1 MDHILVAVD
10 DSPGARRAVTEGVE
24 LARSTGAALTFL
36 AVRHRIRL
44 LGDPQ
49 YQRRLTKQ
57 LARFRPVLDD
67 ALSEAEQ
74 AGVEADAE
82 ILEGDVVEE
91 IIRVALYRESDV
103 IVVGSRGL
111 GPFTSAML
119 GSVSRALVEYAPVPV
134 VIAGREAVT
143 PPAFVM

>member
-1 MDHILVAVD
+1 MKHILVAVD
-10 DSPGARRAVTEGVE
+10 DSPGACRAVAEGVD
-24 LARSTGAALTFL
+24 LARSTGAAVTFL

-44 LGDPQ
+44 LGNPQ

-57 LARFRPVLDD
+57 LARFRPVLDE
-67 ALSEAEQ
+67 ALAEAER

-91 IIRVALYRESDV
+91 IIRVALYRESDA

-111 GPFTSAML
+111 GPFASAML
-119 GSVSRALVEYAPVPV
+119 GSVSRALLEYAPTPV
-134 VIAGREAVT
+134 VVAGREAVKR
-143 PPAFVM
+143 PAFVI